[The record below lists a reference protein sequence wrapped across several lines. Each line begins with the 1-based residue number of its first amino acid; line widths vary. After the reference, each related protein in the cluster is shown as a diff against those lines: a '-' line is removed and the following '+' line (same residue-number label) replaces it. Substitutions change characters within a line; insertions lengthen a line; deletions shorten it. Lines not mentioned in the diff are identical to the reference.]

1 MSPLKMGSK
10 VTVKITAPGARNAA
24 VELRG
29 KLTLFDRTSE
39 KDTFDK
45 TITVPLAR
53 ELIIVAQF
61 EESGSFAGL
70 VRFEVGQ

>member
-1 MSPLKMGSK
+1 MK
-10 VTVKITAPGARNAA
+10 VTAPGARNAA